1 MKDLLTID
9 ILILQEKNR
18 GIMLKPN
25 LDSKAINKPGSRYS
39 QYSYMVT
46 LKGLELRDDL
56 VDFDNIFWVPPFQL
70 FIGFF
75 LAESTHSI

>member
-25 LDSKAINKPGSRYS
+25 LDSKAVNKPGSRYS
-39 QYSYMVT
+39 KYSYNGYPQRIRA
-46 LKGLELRDDL
+46 KR
-56 VDFDNIFWVPPFQL
+56 
-70 FIGFF
+70 
-75 LAESTHSI
+75 

>member
-25 LDSKAINKPGSRYS
+25 LVSKAVNKPGSRYS
-39 QYSYMVT
+39 KYSYNGYPQRIRA
-46 LKGLELRDDL
+46 K
-56 VDFDNIFWVPPFQL
+56 
-70 FIGFF
+70 
-75 LAESTHSI
+75 